1 MSKERPTDDP
11 RDQND
16 WGSHRQTD
24 KPWQGNPE
32 KEQGSDQASDQAKPD
47 LEKWHETKTH

>member
-1 MSKERPTDDP
+1 MSKERPNDDP
-11 RDQND
+11 RHQSD

-24 KPWQGNPE
+24 KPWEGTPE
-32 KEQGSDQASDQAKPD
+32 KEQGSDEHKPD